1 MDIQNLSIRIDY
13 LNYIL
18 KEFIKLE
25 NSINSFFSERDK
37 KLEVLLN
44 DGLEE
49 AKKDLDNRIH
59 HIRLDFYS
67 IKLENIDVDLLES
80 IAREISECLIYLEYI
95 NESLIKKE
103 D

>member
-1 MDIQNLSIRIDY
+1 MDIQNLSEVIGY
-13 LNYIL
+13 FNYIL

-37 KLEVLLN
+37 KLEILLN
-44 DGLEE
+44 DELEE
-49 AKKDLDNRIH
+49 SKKDLDKRIND
-59 HIRLDFYS
+59 IKLKIFS
-67 IKLENIDVDLLES
+67 IKLENIEVSALEF

>member
-25 NSINSFFSERDK
+25 NSINSFFSGRDK

-49 AKKDLDNRIH
+49 AKKDLDNSS
-59 HIRLDFYS
+59 Y
-67 IKLENIDVDLLES
+67 
-80 IAREISECLIYLEYI
+80 
-95 NESLIKKE
+95 
-103 D
+103 

>member
-1 MDIQNLSIRIDY
+1 MDVQDLSIRIDY

-49 AKKDLDNRIH
+49 AKKDLDNSS
-59 HIRLDFYS
+59 Y
-67 IKLENIDVDLLES
+67 
-80 IAREISECLIYLEYI
+80 
-95 NESLIKKE
+95 
-103 D
+103 